1 MDRSVNSRTAFF
13 ISDGTGIT
21 AETLGNSLLTQFE
34 GIHFEMITLP
44 YIDTI
49 EKAERVVAKIN
60 EACINDQHAAIV
72 FDTIVNPE
80 IRELIA
86 SSNGFKIDVFETFLK
101 PLEKELNAHSSY
113 SVGKSHAINESSRY
127 KERIASVNFALDN
140 DDGGRIQ
147 QYHQADVILVGVS
160 RCGKT
165 PTCLYMALQFGI
177 RAANYP
183 ITIDDLESSGLPEI
197 LMKHRD
203 KLFGLTIDPFHLAA
217 IRHERRPNS
226 RYASLEQCE
235 FEVREVEKRLQQLN
249 LGMINTTHFSV
260 EEIATR
266 IMADAGLKR
275 RIV

>member
-1 MDRSVNSRTAFF
+1 MSRRTAFF

-21 AETLGNSLLTQFE
+21 AETLGYSLLTQFE

-44 YIDTI
+44 YIDTL
-49 EKAERVVAKIN
+49 EKAAQVVEKIN
-60 EACINDQHAAIV
+60 EAGLKDGAVAIV
-72 FDTIVNPE
+72 FDTIVNPA
-80 IRELIA
+80 IREAIA
-86 SSNGFKIDVFETFLK
+86 SANSFNIDVFETFLK
-101 PLEKELNAHSSY
+101 PLEKELRIHSSY

-147 QYHQADVILVGVS
+147 QYGKADLILVGVS

-183 ITIDDLESSGLPEI
+183 ITIDDLERKGLPDV
-197 LMKHRD
+197 LMEHRN

-235 FEVREVEKRLQQLN
+235 FEVREVEKRFNQLGIS
-249 LGMINTTHFSV
+249 LINTTHFSV

-266 IMADAGLKR
+266 IMAEAGLMR
-275 RIV
+275 RIG

>member
-1 MDRSVNSRTAFF
+1 MNKRSAFF

-21 AETLGNSLLTQFE
+21 AETLGNSLLTQFD
-34 GIHFEMITLP
+34 GIHFEMLTLP
-44 YIDTI
+44 YVDTL
-49 EKAERVVAKIN
+49 EKAIKVAEQID
-60 EACINDQHAAIV
+60 AATRADGAAAIV

-80 IRELIA
+80 IREII
-86 SSNGFKIDVFETFLK
+86 SKSNGYKIDIFETFLK
-101 PLEKELNAHSSY
+101 PLEHELQLHSSY
-113 SVGKSHAINESSRY
+113 SVGKSHAINETRRY

-147 QYHQADVILVGVS
+147 QYGKADVILIGVS

-165 PTCLYMALQFGI
+165 PTCLYMALQFGV

-183 ITIDDLESSGLPEI
+183 LTIDDLEAPGIPEA
-197 LMKHRD
+197 LMTHSQ

-217 IRHERRPNS
+217 IRNERRPNS

-235 FEVREVEKRLQQLN
+235 FEVREVEKRFIQL
-249 LGMINTTHFSV
+249 GIQSINTTHFSV

-266 IMADAGLKR
+266 IMANAGLVR
-275 RIV
+275 RAV